1 VPQPR
6 LYDSRFAEA
15 TGSALPPSPARPGL
29 TIPTRPLTSNP
40 PQSQSQP
47 PPIASTSRVDSEPP
61 EDTEDSVE
69 QDPLGTV
76 DVGTTAIQDTSDDGG
91 STEYYT
97 DPPPGSPLEYSPSPT
112 PVHPLARNHSFEG
125 HLDREEG
132 PSSQLSQSTQRP
144 NARSDDE
151 ESEGGQT
158 PCKGKSKSR
167 RRDDAVLESPML
179 GSDRELDDLRSEF
192 SSDILPFT
200 PPRKLKP
207 DPYAGWSPAK
217 RKIMVLFG
225 SKTPGEE
232 VNVRRAMGEGTPKL
246 EMR

>member
-1 VPQPR
+1 MPQPR

-15 TGSALPPSPARPGL
+15 TGPALPPSPARPGL
-29 TIPTRPLTSNP
+29 TIPTRPLATNP
-40 PQSQSQP
+40 PPLQVQP
-47 PPIASTSRVDSEPP
+47 PPIASTSRVDDEPP
-61 EDTEDSVE
+61 EDAEGSVE
-69 QDPLGTV
+69 QDPLGTG
-76 DVGTTAIQDTSDDGG
+76 DVGTAAIHDTSDDGG

-97 DPPPGSPLEYSPSPT
+97 DPPPGSPLERSPSPA
-112 PVHPLARNHSFEG
+112 PVHPFARNHSFEG

-132 PSSQLSQSTQRP
+132 PSSQSTQRP
-144 NARSDDE
+144 DPRRPDDE
-151 ESEGGQT
+151 ESEDGWT
-158 PCKGKSKSR
+158 PKGKSKSR
-167 RRDDAVLESPML
+167 RRDYVVPESPTP
-179 GSDRELDDLRSEF
+179 GSDPELEDLRSEF

-232 VNVRRAMGEGTPKL
+232 VNVRRSMGEGTPKL